1 MQQADSGRQSTRS
14 IVQLFEAAFCGR
26 FGGAEKGHV
35 IIRGAAAAANGDGF
49 DTMLSMTKPE
59 KSEYDPYYEKYV
71 SLVPDADVV
80 AVLASQP
87 TELQD
92 IFVALPEE
100 KGTYA
105 YAEGKWSLKEV
116 ISHLIDGERI
126 FAYRAL
132 RISRGDETPIEGFEQ
147 DGYIENSHANDRS
160 FGDLLEEFNLLR
172 RANLLLFHNLRDDG
186 WSRLGT
192 ASGAGVSVRAL
203 AHIMAGHV
211 LHHVNVLRGRYLV

>member
-1 MQQADSGRQSTRS
+1 MIHGES
-14 IVQLFEAAFCGR
+14 
-26 FGGAEKGHV
+26 
-35 IIRGAAAAANGDGF
+35 AAAKGGGF
-49 DTMLSMTKPE
+49 DNMLPMTRPE
-59 KSEYDPYYEKYV
+59 KTEYDPYYEKYV
-71 SLVPDADVV
+71 SLVPDTDIV
-80 AVLASQP
+80 AALAAQP

-92 IFVALPEE
+92 IFIALPEE

-116 ISHLIDGERI
+116 ISHLIDAERI

-172 RANLLLFHNLRDDG
+172 RANLLLFNNLRDDG

-211 LHHVNVLRGRYLV
+211 LHHVNVLRERYLV